1 MQTELVKT
9 TELTFEDRTAMYAL
23 LDAHFEGAA
32 LEVFETDLKLKN
44 WVLLLKDAQSVLK
57 GFSTLLMYDVSF
69 EGELMTVVYS
79 GDTIMDPSAW
89 QGSALSQ
96 AWVKAVNS
104 LRTHYQGDKLY
115 WLLISSGFRTYRFLP
130 TFWKTF
136 YPRHSV
142 TTPLKMQR
150 LMRFL
155 SARQFGEWYDKTAGV
170 VRFPLP
176 QKLKGAL
183 AGIPAERM
191 RNPHVKF
198 FAEHNPQAAQ
208 GDELVCLTE
217 IAPENLTKAG
227 QRMWFGEVTMV
238 TGRS

>member
-9 TELTFEDRTAMYAL
+9 TELTAADKADMYAL
-23 LDAHFEGAA
+23 LDSHFEGAA
-32 LEVFETDLKLKN
+32 PEVFQTDLSLKN
-44 WVLLLKDAQSVLK
+44 WVLLVKDAQNTLR
-57 GFSTLLMYDVSF
+57 GFSTLLMYDIPV

-89 QGSALSQ
+89 SSAALSQ
-96 AWVKAVNS
+96 AWVRGVND
-104 LRTHYQGDKLY
+104 LRMHYKGKKLY

-136 YPRHSV
+136 YPRHNV
-142 TTPLKMQR
+142 PTPPNMQR
-150 LMRFL
+150 LMHFL
-155 SARQFGEWYDKTAGV
+155 STRQFGEWYDEAAGL
-170 VRFPLP
+170 VRFPHP
-176 QKLKGAL
+176 HSLKGSL

-191 RNPHVKF
+191 RNPHVKY
-198 FAEHNPQAAQ
+198 FAERNPQAGQ

-227 QRMWFGEVTMV
+227 QRMWFGEVAIAG
-238 TGRS
+238 GR